1 MILLLFALL
10 FLFIFL
16 GMGIWAAMALSGL
29 IYLLVTNLASLQVFV
44 SSMVGGIDSTTLVS
58 IPFFIL
64 AGTLMNRS
72 GLTKRLS
79 EFAGFFVGRF
89 RGGLGYVSIVVS
101 VIMSGVSGSAV
112 ADTSAV
118 SSVLHPMMVE
128 RGYKPSF
135 AAAIN
140 GSSSVIGPIIPPSVP
155 MIFIGVLSGISIGRL
170 FLGGIVPGL
179 LMAVALWVMVIIH
192 THRNRYPTVEVEY
205 TWARFWKLFKENI
218 LAILAPVFV
227 IVGVVGGFVTLVE
240 IAAFVVAYV
249 IVISVFAYRSL
260 RLREL
265 FPIFREAAVFSA
277 SIMVLFAV
285 VGLFQYIVA
294 AEQAADQV
302 YALVVS
308 LNLEAWSFLLL
319 STLFFMLMGCVL
331 DALPVMLIFFPVLL
345 PVALE
350 LGIDPTH
357 YGVIVVMN
365 LMIGLLTPPI
375 GALLFL
381 QSKIADLEFDVI
393 VKGVWPYTLA
403 LFLVLILVTYV
414 PQLVLFVPEA
424 LL

>member
-1 MILLLFALL
+1 MILLLFVML
-10 FLFIFL
+10 FLFIFM
-16 GMGIWAAMALSGL
+16 GFGIWAAMGLSGL
-29 IYLLVTNLASLQVFV
+29 IYLLVTRLASLQIFV
-44 SSMVGGIDSTTLVS
+44 SSMVGGVDSTTLVS

-72 GLTKRLS
+72 GITRRLS
-79 EFAGFFVGRF
+79 EFAGFFVGRL
-89 RGGLGYVSIVVS
+89 RGGLGYVSIIVS

-118 SSVLHPMMVE
+118 SSVLHPMMID
-128 RGYKPSF
+128 RGYKPGF

-140 GSSSVIGPIIPPSVP
+140 GSSSVIGPIIPPSIP

-170 FLGGIVPGL
+170 FLGGIIPGF
-179 LMAVALWVMVIIH
+179 LMAAALWIMVILH
-192 THRNRYPTVEVEY
+192 TRKNPYPRVEVEY
-205 TWARFWKLFKENI
+205 TWRRFLVLLRDNL
-218 LAILAPVFV
+218 LALLAPIFV
-227 IVGVVGGFVTLVE
+227 IVGVVSGFVTLVE

-249 IVISVFAYRSL
+249 LVISLVAYRSL
-260 RLREL
+260 TVRDLV
-265 FPIFREAAVFSA
+265 PIFKEAAIFSC
-277 SIMVLFAV
+277 SIMIIFAV
-285 VGLFQYIVA
+285 VGLYQYIVA
-294 AEQAADQV
+294 AERLADGLFV
-302 YALVVS
+302 LVS
-308 LNLEAWSFLLL
+308 AMDLEPWSFLLL
-319 STLFFMLMGCVL
+319 STIFFLIMGCVL

-381 QSKIADLEFDVI
+381 QSKIANIEFDVLI
-393 VKGVWPYTLA
+393 KAVWPYTLA
-403 LFLVLILVTYV
+403 LFVVLLLVTYV
-414 PQLVLFVPEA
+414 PQLVLILPEM